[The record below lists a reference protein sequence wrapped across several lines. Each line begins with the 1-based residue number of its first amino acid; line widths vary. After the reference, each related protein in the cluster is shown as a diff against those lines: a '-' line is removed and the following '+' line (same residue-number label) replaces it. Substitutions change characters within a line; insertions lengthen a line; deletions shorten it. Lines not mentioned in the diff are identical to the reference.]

1 MPLAVLSFRDA
12 AGYDCL
18 GDAMAIRDDSGPFM
32 PVGRIALGRAVLVY
46 DTWTTLPEAH
56 IAIPVRGPRGTIEP
70 SIGTGADL
78 AAAVAAALQS
88 LSRVP
93 FTIAACDVTRP
104 RDGGRSCAATV
115 LVRARDAARP
125 RYTTGHAT
133 AADEATA
140 VAVAAA
146 RALAAGGFLQ
156 PRLLA
161 PGGRDVEASAERIVA
176 GIEALTGTATLPPQ
190 AAGAVRE
197 LVAHELHRFGAG
209 LAILAAHAP
218 DREGVLTRFDAQAAL
233 ELPAG
238 ATKTSDT
245 QTTAWWEWF
254 PGLDNDDRTLREVL
268 AELPAAPATAI
279 PWIVRLFENPE
290 GWLRLHGAIH
300 LKDHDM
306 VHVLLGRGL
315 LDQDEAFVIGFTM
328 GSTKAVSWVERAW
341 FRFVVSRLYPE
352 PYRISR
358 RMLTAYDLG
367 LEAGWELGAKDLHR
381 ALRDDM
387 LDRPLGAVRREL
399 GIDTRRLREFYAREL
414 AALPSTLASSRLP
427 RDAAGMSPSLTRLG
441 FLIPE

>member
-1 MPLAVLSFRDA
+1 MTRRDHSET
-12 AGYDCL
+12 L
-18 GDAMAIRDDSGPFM
+18 I

-46 DTWTTLPEAH
+46 DTWTVQPEAH
-56 IAIPVRGPRGTIEP
+56 VTIPIRGPRGGIEP
-70 SIGTGADL
+70 FIGTGDDL

-88 LSRVP
+88 LSMVP
-93 FTIAACDVTRP
+93 FTIAACDVARQ
-104 RDGGRSCAATV
+104 RDDGRACAATV
-115 LVRARDAARP
+115 LVRALDPARP

-133 AADEATA
+133 ADDEPTA
-140 VAVAAA
+140 VAVAVA
-146 RALAAGGFLQ
+146 RGLAAGGFLQ
-156 PRLLA
+156 PRLLT
-161 PGGRDVEASAERIVA
+161 PGGRDVEASTERIVR
-176 GIEALTGTATLPPQ
+176 GIERLTAAATLPPETV
-190 AAGAVRE
+190 GAVRE

-245 QTTAWWEWF
+245 RTSDWWEWF
-254 PGLDNDDRTLREVL
+254 PGLDNDSRTLREVL

-279 PWIVRLFENPE
+279 PWIVRLFENPA

-306 VHVLLGRGL
+306 IHVLLGRGL

-328 GSTKAVSWVERAW
+328 GSTKAVSWAERAW

-352 PYRISR
+352 PYRISQ
-358 RMLTAYDLG
+358 RMLAAYDLG
-367 LEAGWELGAKDLHR
+367 LEAGQELDVKDLHCV
-381 ALRDDM
+381 LRDDM

-399 GIDTRRLREFYAREL
+399 GIDSHRLREFYARER
-414 AALPSTLASSRLP
+414 AALPGTLASSRLP
-427 RDAAGMSPSLTRLG
+427 LDLAAATDLPPL
-441 FLIPE
+441 PEAA

>member
-1 MPLAVLSFRDA
+1 MTRRDNSET
-12 AGYDCL
+12 L
-18 GDAMAIRDDSGPFM
+18 I

-46 DTWTTLPEAH
+46 DTWTVQPEAH
-56 IAIPVRGPRGTIEP
+56 VTIPIRGPRGGIEP
-70 SIGTGADL
+70 FIGTGDDL

-88 LSRVP
+88 LSMVP
-93 FTIAACDVTRP
+93 FTIAACDVARQ
-104 RDGGRSCAATV
+104 RDDGRACAATV
-115 LVRARDAARP
+115 LVRALDPARP

-133 AADEATA
+133 ADDEPTA
-140 VAVAAA
+140 VAVAVA
-146 RALAAGGFLQ
+146 RGLAAGGFLQ
-156 PRLLA
+156 PRLLT
-161 PGGRDVEASAERIVA
+161 PGGRDVEASTDRIVR
-176 GIEALTGTATLPPQ
+176 GIEWLTAAATLPPETV
-190 AAGAVRE
+190 GAVRE

-245 QTTAWWEWF
+245 RTSDWWEWF
-254 PGLDNDDRTLREVL
+254 PGLDNDSRTLRDVL

-279 PWIVRLFENPE
+279 PWIVRLFENPA

-306 VHVLLGRGL
+306 IHVLLGRGL

-328 GSTKAVSWVERAW
+328 GSTKAVSWAERAW

-352 PYRISR
+352 PYRISQ
-358 RMLTAYDLG
+358 RMLAAYDLG
-367 LEAGWELGAKDLHR
+367 LEAGQELDVKDLHCV
-381 ALRDDM
+381 LRDDM

-399 GIDTRRLREFYAREL
+399 GIDSHRLREFYARERI
-414 AALPSTLASSRLP
+414 ALPGTLASSRLP
-427 RDAAGMSPSLTRLG
+427 LDFASATGQPPLPEAA
-441 FLIPE
+441 

>member
-1 MPLAVLSFRDA
+1 MTRRDHSET
-12 AGYDCL
+12 L
-18 GDAMAIRDDSGPFM
+18 I

-46 DTWTTLPEAH
+46 DTWTVQPEAH
-56 IAIPVRGPRGTIEP
+56 VTIPIRGPRGGIEP
-70 SIGTGADL
+70 FIGTGDDL

-88 LSRVP
+88 LSMVP
-93 FTIAACDVTRP
+93 FAIAACDVARP
-104 RDGGRSCAATV
+104 RDDDRAYAATV
-115 LVRARDAARP
+115 LVRALDLARP

-133 AADEATA
+133 ADDEPTVVA
-140 VAVAAA
+140 VAVA
-146 RALAAGGFLQ
+146 RGLAAGGFLQ
-156 PRLLA
+156 RRLLS
-161 PGGRDVEASAERIVA
+161 PGGRVVEASTELIVSGMVRLTAAEPV
-176 GIEALTGTATLPPQ
+176 PPETV
-190 AAGAVRE
+190 GAVRE

-245 QTTAWWEWF
+245 QTSAWWEWF
-254 PGLDNDDRTLREVL
+254 PGLDNDARTLREVL

-306 VHVLLGRGL
+306 IHVLLGRGL

-328 GSTKAVSWVERAW
+328 GSTKAVSWAERAW

-352 PYRISR
+352 PYRISQ
-358 RMLTAYDLG
+358 RMLAASDLG
-367 LEAGWELGAKDLHR
+367 LEAGRELDVKDLHR
-381 ALRDDM
+381 VLRDDM

-399 GIDTRRLREFYAREL
+399 GIDSHRLREFYARER
-414 AALPSTLASSRLP
+414 AALPGTLASSRLP
-427 RDAAGMSPSLTRLG
+427 LDLAAATDQPPL
-441 FLIPE
+441 PEAA